1 MKKVGQLFR
10 ENLVNQVTEGIDKN
24 SSVFVFNYSRVSS
37 FQLGELRKKMKQA
50 GADVYVSKNAIAQIA
65 LKNLKHDV
73 LAERI
78 NGQTAF
84 VWGSAD
90 SAQISKILVG
100 FAKECE
106 HVKLQGGLLDGKI
119 LEQNDI
125 KRLSDLPS
133 REVLLGQL
141 LGTIQAPITRLMYC
155 LNAKSIDLLSILKQY
170 SEKKGGN

>member
-1 MKKVGQLFR
+1 MKKIGQLFR
-10 ENLVNQVTEGIDKN
+10 ENLVDQVKSGVDKN
-24 SSVFVFNYSRVSS
+24 KNIFIFSYSNVSS
-37 FQLGELRKKMKQA
+37 FQLGELRKKLKLA

-65 LKNLKHDV
+65 LKNLKQDI

-78 NGQTAF
+78 KGQTAF
-84 VWGSAD
+84 VWSSAD

-106 HVKLQGGLLDGKI
+106 HVKLQGGLLEGKI

-133 REVLLGQL
+133 REVLLAQL
-141 LGTIQAPITRLMYC
+141 LGTIQAPVTRLMYC
-155 LNAKSIDLLSILKQY
+155 LNAKSQDLLSILKQY

>member
-10 ENLVNQVTEGIDKN
+10 ENLVNQVKSGVDQN
-24 SSVFVFNYSRVSS
+24 SNVFVFSYSNVSS
-37 FQLGELRKKMKQA
+37 FQLGELRKKLKQA

-65 LKNLKHDV
+65 LRNLKHDA
-73 LAERI
+73 LADRI
-78 NGQTAF
+78 KGQTAF
-84 VWGSAD
+84 VWSSTD
-90 SAQISKILVG
+90 SAQVSKILVG
-100 FAKECE
+100 FAKECDQ
-106 HVKLQGGLLDGKI
+106 VKLQGGLLDGKI

-133 REVLLGQL
+133 REVLLAQL

>member
-1 MKKVGQLFR
+1 MKKVGQILR
-10 ENLVNQVTEGIDKN
+10 ENLVDQVTEGVDKN
-24 SSVFVFNYSRVSS
+24 KNVFIFTYSNVSS
-37 FQLGELRKKMKQA
+37 FQIGELRKKMKQA

-78 NGQTAF
+78 KGQTAF
-84 VWGSAD
+84 VWTSAD

-106 HVKLQGGLLDGKI
+106 QVKLQGGLLEGKI

-125 KRLSDLPS
+125 KKLSDLPS
-133 REVLLGQL
+133 REVLLAQL
-141 LGTIQAPITRLMYC
+141 LGTIQAPVTRIMFC
-155 LNAKSIDLLSILKQY
+155 MNAKSRDLLSILKQY